1 MSYRFMRI
9 MVFFDL
15 PSVTYSE
22 QKEYRKFRKLL
33 INEGFIMMQ
42 ESVYYKLALNNSIV
56 ESIKKKL
63 EKGKPKEGLIQILTV
78 TEKQFGSMETI
89 IGSVDSNKLDT
100 TERLVI
106 F

>member
-1 MSYRFMRI
+1 MRI

-15 PSVTYSE
+15 STITYKDK
-22 QKEYRKFRKLL
+22 KEYRRFRKLL

-42 ESVYYKLALNNSIV
+42 ESVYYKLALNPSIV
-56 ESIKKKL
+56 TSVKNKL

-78 TEKQFGSMETI
+78 TEKQFSGMDTI
-89 IGSVDSNKLDT
+89 VGGISTNKLDT
-100 TERLVI
+100 TKRLVI